1 MSKLDFWFDFASTYS
16 YIAAMRIEQLCA
28 DRGVVLT
35 WKPFL
40 LGPIF
45 ELQGWNDSPFNINER
60 RGRYMWRD
68 MERLTGK
75 YRIPWQKPTVFPR
88 NSVLAARVACAASD
102 EPWCG
107 NFIRRAFRANFA
119 EDRDISDRA
128 VVDRL
133 LAETGGSGWIAR
145 AEAPNMRGMLRENVS
160 RAIELGIFGA
170 PNCVVNLELFWG
182 EETLEDALDWAI
194 AQPAIEA

>member
-1 MSKLDFWFDFASTYS
+1 
-16 YIAAMRIEQLCA
+16 MRIEQLCA
-28 DRGVVLT
+28 DRGVLLT

-45 ELQGWNDSPFNINER
+45 ELQGWDDSPFNINER

-88 NSVLAARVACAASD
+88 NSTLAARVACAASD
-102 EPWCG
+102 ERWCG
-107 NFIRRAFRANFA
+107 TFIRRTFTANFA
-119 EDRDISDRA
+119 EDRDISDPA

-133 LAETGGSGWIAR
+133 LRETGGSGWAAR
-145 AEAPNMRGMLRENVS
+145 ALAPDMRGMLRENVN

-170 PNCVVNLELFWG
+170 PNCIVNQELFWG
-182 EETLEDALDWAI
+182 EETLEDALDWAT
-194 AQPAIEA
+194 AHPTPKR